1 MADFDEIVIKNVGK
15 DGVASEVTLQ
25 RLVSA
30 LEKSKGIDDKSKRN
44 LEGLA
49 KASKKTKDSFA
60 SFSDEIEKTTTI
72 MEDVGNTLKK
82 AFTLESFGKVLGFA
96 AGTAT
101 NFGKEI
107 AKGSV
112 EIGDFAQHIPVIGSS
127 LGMLTSFFQDGL
139 DTFRNLSDVG
149 AGFGNNLVELRR
161 QAAASG
167 LSLDQFSSM
176 VTNNADRMRLLGGT
190 TSQGAAQFAQL
201 SKQLRVGGF
210 GDKLMNMGYTMDE
223 LNEGLGDYISLQSR
237 NGTLQSMTQQQLVEG
252 SQNYL
257 TEIDRLARVTGQSR
271 KAIAEEMQKNMQ
283 KANLQALMAN
293 MTREQAL
300 EFNAGLAAA
309 RKVLPGFGDA
319 LEDLADGVAQTPLGK
334 KLAALSPAVADA
346 AAAFGRG
353 EITSDQFMSSLK
365 NVGGPALLDFVNG
378 LDASQRSALL
388 QQEGFSELL
397 GSVHEMRDFVNSN
410 FDPKAAAKEQERRN
424 KVNEGLATF
433 QQRIEDVRQKLVD
446 AFITSG
452 LADTLG
458 SALVS
463 FADLFLG
470 MANAISDFVK
480 DISDG
485 NIITAIMGL
494 FTDAIG
500 GLWNNKGL
508 IAAMIAGIAGLFAAK
523 AVVGALAGAAS
534 KAIGNKVKGALGLS
548 LGDDSAG
555 GGKRGDN
562 GKGLAAKAGNAG
574 KGIGSFIGNMGAGI
588 MKGAAAGLSAFAN
601 PKILIGAGIL
611 AGTIVVIG
619 GAIAGASW
627 LLGKSLPTLV
637 EGIKSFEQLDGGALS
652 AVAKGLVDLSLA
664 LAAFGAGSAV
674 AGLGTMIGGITEGI
688 GKLFG
693 AEDPIDKLVRFSK
706 ADIDAAKVKN
716 NAEALVAFSDA
727 MAATAGGSVVTGL
740 GAMIGGIA
748 EGIGSIFGGEDLLT
762 KLERFASYDIDT
774 AKVKNNAEA
783 LVTFS
788 NAMAIAGAG
797 NAAGGL
803 GAIVSNVIDGVL
815 GFFGADKDPIPFDE
829 IIKFSQHNID
839 VAGVKST
846 ADAVTAFA
854 TALQAMA
861 SVQVTG
867 EISIRALNKATTAA
881 KWVLSEMIPQVM
893 TAYMEGMNNGG
904 MNMTGSGK
912 VIENVVIPFIDSLK
926 LLQDKAATL
935 GGEEGAFSKIF
946 GGGGSNEQLSKLLE
960 MAPKFGT
967 LAEGMSAIG
976 AVEGF
981 ESKID
986 VLKELNPDNI
996 NSYAEA
1002 MEKLVD
1008 VLGDLNDVLAED
1020 NKGMFGGG
1028 TGVSAANVVRA
1039 PALGGGS
1046 GLSAEKLDQLN
1057 TTMQLIMTILD
1068 ESRGYHKDT
1077 VKAVRSGDL
1086 QRGV

>member
-49 KASKKTKDSFA
+49 RASKKTKDSVS
-60 SFSDEIEKTTTI
+60 SFSDEIEKTTSI

-82 AFTLESFGKVLGFA
+82 AFTLESFGKILGFA

-101 NFGKEI
+101 NFGKEMSR
-107 AKGSV
+107 GSV
-112 EIGDFAQHIPVIGSS
+112 ELGDFAQHIPVLGGS
-127 LGMLTSFFQDGL
+127 LGMLTQFFQDGL

-161 QAAASG
+161 QAAAAG
-167 LSLDQFSSM
+167 LNLDQFSSM

-190 TSQGAAQFAQL
+190 ASQGAAQFSQL
-201 SKQLRVGGF
+201 SKQLRVGSF
-210 GDKLMNMGYTMDE
+210 GDKLMNMGYTMEE
-223 LNEGLGDYISLQSR
+223 LNDGLGDYIQLQSR
-237 NGTLQSMTQQQLVEG
+237 NGTLQGMTQQQLVEG

-257 TEIDRLARVTGQSR
+257 TEIDKLARVTGQSR
-271 KAIAEEMQKNMQ
+271 KAIAAEMQQNMQ
-283 KANLQALMAN
+283 KANLQALIAN
-293 MTREQAL
+293 MTEKQAI
-300 EFNAGLAAA
+300 EFNAGLAAV
-309 RKVLPGFGDA
+309 RKTMPGFGDA
-319 LEDLADGVAQTPLGK
+319 IEDLADGIPQTALGK

-353 EITSDQFMSSLK
+353 DINSTEFMSSLK
-365 NVGGPALLDFVNG
+365 NVGGPALLEFVNG
-378 LDASQRSALL
+378 LDAGQRSALL

-397 GSVHEMRDFVNSN
+397 GSVHQMRDFVNSK
-410 FDPKAAAKEQERRN
+410 FDPKKAAEEQARQDKIN
-424 KVNEGLATF
+424 TGMATF
-433 QQRIEDVRQKLVD
+433 QQRIEQVRQKLVE
-446 AFITSG
+446 AFIDSG
-452 LADTLG
+452 LADAVG
-458 SALVS
+458 SALVK

-470 MANAISDFVK
+470 MATAIADFIK

-494 FTDAIG
+494 FTDALG
-500 GLWNNKGL
+500 GIWDNKGL
-508 IAAMIAGIAGLFAAK
+508 IAAMVAGIAGLFAAK
-523 AVVGALAGAAS
+523 AVVGALAGAAT
-534 KAIGNKVKGALGLS
+534 KTIGNKVKGALGLS

-555 GGKRGDN
+555 SGKRGDN

-611 AGTIVVIG
+611 AGTILVIG

-693 AEDPIDKLVRFSK
+693 AEDPIDKLVRFSE
-706 ADIDAAKVKN
+706 ANIDAAKVKN
-716 NAEALVAFSDA
+716 NAEALVAFS
-727 MAATAGGSVVTGL
+727 
-740 GAMIGGIA
+740 
-748 EGIGSIFGGEDLLT
+748 
-762 KLERFASYDIDT
+762 
-774 AKVKNNAEA
+774 
-783 LVTFS
+783 
-788 NAMAIAGAG
+788 NAMAVAGAG
-797 NAAGGL
+797 NAASGL
-803 GAIVSNVIDGVL
+803 GAIVGNVIDGVL

-846 ADAVTAFA
+846 AEAVTAFA

-867 EISIRALNKATTAA
+867 EISISALKKASTAA
-881 KWVLSEMIPQVM
+881 EWVLAEMIPNVM
-893 TAYMEGMNNGG
+893 TAYTEGMNNGG

-946 GGGGSNEQLSKLLE
+946 GGGGSNDQLSALLE

-986 VLKELNPDNI
+986 TLKGLNPDNI
-996 NSYAEA
+996 NSYAAA

-1028 TGVSAANVVRA
+1028 TGVSAANVVSA

-1046 GLSAEKLDQLN
+1046 GLSAEKLDLLN
-1057 TTMQLIMTILD
+1057 TTMRSILTILD

-1077 VKAVRSGDL
+1077 AKAVKSGDL